1 MDWLSRLAQ
10 PLLCLKLLT
19 ANIKPTIL
27 TLFTT
32 QLTYIIYLSLKCK
45 KRAIILFFCFFFC
58 LRRGTPLLSAFCE
71 RYAKGYIGK
80 ISQFW
85 NIYKEKQ
92 KKNNNNYNGK
102 IVRHYIFTI
111 ALVLQYSQFAS
122 RIGTEKLRI
131 HKYFIWLW
139 SVWIWS
145 VSLSVFGEFIIEVC
159 SSVR

>member
-45 KRAIILFFCFFFC
+45 KRAIILFFWFFLVWDEELLC
-58 LRRGTPLLSAFCE
+58 SLLSANDTQRGILEKYLNFE
-71 RYAKGYIGK
+71 IYI
-80 ISQFW
+80 
-85 NIYKEKQ
+85 
-92 KKNNNNYNGK
+92 KKSKKKKNNNYNGK

>member
-1 MDWLSRLAQ
+1 M
-10 PLLCLKLLT
+10 LKA
-19 ANIKPTIL
+19 ANGQHQTNH
-27 TLFTT
+27 
-32 QLTYIIYLSLKCK
+32 TYFIYNSTNLYNIFVPKMQEKSYYIVFLV
-45 KRAIILFFCFFFC
+45 FFS

-92 KKNNNNYNGK
+92 KKINNNYNGK

-122 RIGTEKLRI
+122 RTGTEKLRI